1 MKRKEF
7 IRLAGAAM
15 VAPAGAFGRSNLQ
28 VGVTDW
34 NLGLAAKLEA
44 LKLAK
49 EVGFVGIELSLGRKP
64 MDGKLALADL
74 AYQQKYLEQ
83 SRQLGV
89 SLISTCLDIFH
100 VNGLKN
106 DPLAKQWLGDAIEI
120 NRRLGVRNM
129 LLPFFG
135 DRALQNHAEMDYVAD
150 VLKEFGPV
158 AEKAG
163 VILGLE
169 DTISAEDNVR
179 IMERSGSPAVKVFYD
194 VGNSHVRGFDIYR
207 EIRWL
212 GKDRICQFHLKDNPG
227 YLGEGKID
235 FRRVLEAI
243 HAIGWSGYAD
253 LETSSPAKDI
263 KSDMVRNR
271 NYILKLID
279 E

>member
-1 MKRKEF
+1 
-7 IRLAGAAM
+7 
-15 VAPAGAFGRSNLQ
+15 
-28 VGVTDW
+28 
-34 NLGLAAKLEA
+34 
-44 LKLAK
+44 
-49 EVGFVGIELSLGRKP
+49 
-64 MDGKLALADL
+64 
-74 AYQQKYLEQ
+74 
-83 SRQLGV
+83 
-89 SLISTCLDIFH
+89 
-100 VNGLKN
+100 
-106 DPLAKQWLGDAIEI
+106 
-120 NRRLGVRNM
+120 M